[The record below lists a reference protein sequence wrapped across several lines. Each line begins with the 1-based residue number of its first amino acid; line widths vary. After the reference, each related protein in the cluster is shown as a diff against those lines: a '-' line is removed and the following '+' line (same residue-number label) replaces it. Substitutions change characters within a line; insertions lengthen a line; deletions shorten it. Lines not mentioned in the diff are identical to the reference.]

1 MLITIAQVV
10 AIQHDTASD
19 GSQGDTSDQTN
30 ERLIYRNQEVKQ
42 GGETDQFNECPQ
54 AKVAP

>member
-19 GSQGDTSDQTN
+19 GGQGDTSDQTH
-30 ERLIYRNQEVKQ
+30 ERLIYRNQEV
-42 GGETDQFNECPQ
+42 E
-54 AKVAP
+54 